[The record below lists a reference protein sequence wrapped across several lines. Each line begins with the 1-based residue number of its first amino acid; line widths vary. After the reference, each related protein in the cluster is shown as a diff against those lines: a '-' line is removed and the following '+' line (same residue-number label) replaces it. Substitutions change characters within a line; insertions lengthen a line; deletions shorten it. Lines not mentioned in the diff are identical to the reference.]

1 MSLQVAGTAQVYKV
15 ENKGNYVTGTL
26 RTSKKDKKTDE
37 WVSEFY
43 NAKFVGNCKD
53 QAARLAD
60 KDKVTISK
68 AILESRTYEKK
79 TYISVIV
86 FEFTSGSVEAY
97 TDSSTINDEDPDSLP
112 F

>member
-1 MSLQVAGTAQVYKV
+1 MSLQVVGTAQVYKI

-43 NAKFVGNCKD
+43 NAKFAGNCKD
-53 QAARLAD
+53 QAAKLAD
-60 KDKVTISK
+60 KDKITIGK

-86 FEFTSGSVEAY
+86 FEFTSGAIEAY
-97 TDSSTINDEDPDSLP
+97 AEPTANIDEDPDSLP